1 MMKVPIC
8 YIPINFS
15 WPYFLDICLLY
26 VCTENM
32 NEYWKVMLRDR
43 ISVGPP
49 SFHFNEYVDKLEV
62 SASDICRK
70 YFIAVALV
78 GYKWVTSFSK

>member
-1 MMKVPIC
+1 
-8 YIPINFS
+8 
-15 WPYFLDICLLY
+15 
-26 VCTENM
+26 M

-49 SFHFNEYVDKLEV
+49 SLHFNEYVDKLEV